1 MQFQFFLYYF
11 RDFNSFDI
19 LKSLF
24 SHITSLKI
32 INKTKSLKN
41 PKYLSNQTMQNQVSL
56 YKNAE
61 KVFMGCDLCDVPKLW
76 SIQQVLSKLPECTAS
91 TGAGL
96 SQTQYCWQ
104 SNRNKEDILLTWI
117 SPKYLCSAWHAKT
130 LLGQRM
136 GCYRKRKKMSAGDSV
151 LPLFRE
157 WYIAVV
163 HLHIFSVFVFTEL
176 FSWTMARVQNLKS
189 CQQMAEW

>member
-1 MQFQFFLYYF
+1 MQFHFFLYYF

-61 KVFMGCDLCDVPKLW
+61 KVFMGCDLCDVRKL
-76 SIQQVLSKLPECTAS
+76 
-91 TGAGL
+91 
-96 SQTQYCWQ
+96 
-104 SNRNKEDILLTWI
+104 
-117 SPKYLCSAWHAKT
+117 
-130 LLGQRM
+130 
-136 GCYRKRKKMSAGDSV
+136 
-151 LPLFRE
+151 
-157 WYIAVV
+157 
-163 HLHIFSVFVFTEL
+163 
-176 FSWTMARVQNLKS
+176 
-189 CQQMAEW
+189 